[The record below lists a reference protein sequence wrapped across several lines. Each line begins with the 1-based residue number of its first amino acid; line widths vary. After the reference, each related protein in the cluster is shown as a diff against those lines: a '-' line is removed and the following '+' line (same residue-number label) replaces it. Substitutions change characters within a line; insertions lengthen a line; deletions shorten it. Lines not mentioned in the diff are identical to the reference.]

1 LSNVWYTYASDVLQ
15 AKWAGTTTIDHS
27 MMVTA
32 VDANNG
38 HYRTYHSNNT
48 LNRPLIDI
56 LNANPWPTW
65 YADRT

>member
-1 LSNVWYTYASDVLQ
+1 
-15 AKWAGTTTIDHS
+15 

-32 VDANNG
+32 VDGNNG
-38 HYRTYHSNNT
+38 HYMTYETNNT

-56 LNANPWPTW
+56 VNTNPGSTW